1 MYRTSL
7 AVSEVAQPVFSYRVE
22 QHRYALVCTKCT
34 RLTAHGN
41 DFNAATG
48 RARHPERHYGSLRLP
63 EARPQG
69 RIRLW

>member
-1 MYRTSL
+1 MYRASVAITKV
-7 AVSEVAQPVFSYRVE
+7 AHPVVSHRME

-48 RARHPERHYGSLRLP
+48 RARHSKRHYGVVRPP
-63 EARPQG
+63 EGRPQG
-69 RIRLW
+69 HVRFW